1 VTLPH
6 AGISLLP
13 TSPMTNRFQ
22 TTTRRTLAAVVL
34 VLGAAAPASAQKQ
47 TMTVNA
53 ADSLSFIVPRRAPLE
68 SESSL
73 RTRDRKVALVLRD
86 TVVVLQL
93 TDRGM
98 DGLFDND
105 TTRRSGGE
113 AIFARMMKA
122 GVSGLMDH
130 GIAYRL
136 SALRTAYADGNRL
149 VLEDRDGKHVFE
161 DTELNGSHPM
171 QDFAPGEAER
181 FARAVKAAIESR
193 R

>member
-1 VTLPH
+1 MTDRFRTATRFTVATC
-6 AGISLLP
+6 ALL
-13 TSPMTNRFQ
+13 
-22 TTTRRTLAAVVL
+22 LAAIS
-34 VLGAAAPASAQKQ
+34 PASAQEKQ
-47 TMTVNA
+47 QVTVHA

-68 SESSL
+68 TESSL

-86 TVVVLQL
+86 TVIVLQL

-98 DGLFDND
+98 DGLFDSD
-105 TTRRSGGE
+105 TTKRSGGE

-149 VLEDRDGKHVFE
+149 VLEDRAGKHVFE

-181 FARAVKAAIESR
+181 FARAVKAAIDSR

>member
-1 VTLPH
+1 
-6 AGISLLP
+6 
-13 TSPMTNRFQ
+13 MTIRLH
-22 TTTRRTLAAVVL
+22 TATRRTLAV
-34 VLGAAAPASAQKQ
+34 AALLLAALSPASAQEKKQ
-47 TMTVNA
+47 VSVHA

-68 SESSL
+68 SEASL

-105 TTRRSGGE
+105 TTKRSGGE

-122 GVSGLMDH
+122 GVAGLMDH

-136 SALRTAYADGNRL
+136 SALRTAYADGTRL
-149 VLEDRDGKHVFE
+149 VLEDRNGKHVFE

-181 FARAVKAAIESR
+181 FARAVKQAIDSR